1 MRRLTYSLRQ
11 QVARYIES
19 CHLEDGGFFFA
30 RVPPSS
36 AMDTYF
42 AVKSLHLIGEK
53 PRRPQAIMD
62 YFLNRA
68 NDNSLYSLND
78 IFTAVEV
85 MNELNPK
92 MVASLR
98 DRTQQIRHLQNKTGG
113 FGAIENIDIEV
124 PSELEATYRAI
135 RILRIIG
142 TDFDEQNVICFVSS
156 LLNQD
161 GGYGKEG
168 HSSLASTFYATEIH
182 KLLGIETPRLTSTRD
197 YLKDRED
204 KWRANFDNGQVDF
217 IENLFWLV
225 KGLANI
231 GEMSSI
237 PERITEFVMA
247 CQRANGGFA
256 RATIMGI
263 PTLEYTF
270 YAVSILTECHALSS

>member
-1 MRRLTYSLRQ
+1 
-11 QVARYIES
+11 
-19 CHLEDGGFFFA
+19 
-30 RVPPSS
+30 
-36 AMDTYF
+36 
-42 AVKSLHLIGEK
+42 
-53 PRRPQAIMD
+53 MD
-62 YFLNRA
+62 YFLNWA